1 MKKFIFA
8 FLLFFFISGIK
19 AFSQQMPQFS
29 HYAFNGMYL
38 SPGYAGITGQAEV
51 TGIFRYQWFNYQGS
65 FDQGGAPRTG
75 LFSFSVPVGVLKGG
89 FGGHVAQDQLGA
101 TKVSNVALAYAQHIR
116 IGSGKLG
123 IGVQGA
129 LTRLSKGQYRP
140 NDPGDPS
147 VPENSSDRKFDVG
160 AGFWYQSDKVYFGA
174 GMNNLLRSQYVLED
188 KDRGQTPEAGNI
200 TGENHLYVTGGTNL
214 AVSGNLTVT
223 PTVIGKYDFNQFSW
237 EGGARFTYNDKMWIG
252 AGYRN
257 QEAITGMLG
266 GFPLKEN
273 TLRLGYA
280 FDLTNFGV
288 EAKTRASHEIML
300 SYIFPR
306 PANLIRPPIKTP
318 RYNF

>member
-1 MKKFIFA
+1 MKKFIYSF
-8 FLLFFFISGIK
+8 FLFILMAVTQG
-19 AFSQQMPQFS
+19 FSQQMPQFS

-51 TGIFRYQWFNYQGS
+51 NGIFRYQWYNYQSS
-65 FDQGGAPRTG
+65 FDGGGSPRTG
-75 LFSFSVPVGVLKGG
+75 LFSFSVPVAALRGG
-89 FGGHVAQDQLGA
+89 FGGHVIQDQLGA
-101 TKVSNVALAYAQHIR
+101 TKVTNAALAYSQHFKV
-116 IGSGKLG
+116 GSGKLG

-129 LTRLSKGQYRP
+129 ITRLSKGQYRA
-140 NDPGDPS
+140 NDPDDAHIPD
-147 VPENSSDRKFDVG
+147 NSSDRKFDAG
-160 AGFWYQSDKVYFGA
+160 AGIWYEGEKLYFGV
-174 GMNNLLRSQYVLED
+174 GMNNLLRSKYVLED
-188 KDRGQTPEAGNI
+188 KGQGGTSGAGII

-237 EGGARFTYNDKMWIG
+237 ESGARLTYSEKMWIG

-266 GFPLKEN
+266 GFPLKEK
-273 TLRLGYA
+273 TLRMGYA

-288 EAKTRASHEIML
+288 EAKTRASHEVMIA
-300 SYIFPR
+300 YIFPR
-306 PANLIRPPIKTP
+306 PAHLVRPPVKTP

>member
-123 IGVQGA
+123 LGVQGA

-147 VPENSSDRKFDVG
+147 VPENSSDRKVDVG

>member
-1 MKKFIFA
+1 
-8 FLLFFFISGIK
+8 
-19 AFSQQMPQFS
+19 
-29 HYAFNGMYL
+29 
-38 SPGYAGITGQAEV
+38 
-51 TGIFRYQWFNYQGS
+51 
-65 FDQGGAPRTG
+65 
-75 LFSFSVPVGVLKGG
+75 
-89 FGGHVAQDQLGA
+89 
-101 TKVSNVALAYAQHIR
+101 
-116 IGSGKLG
+116 
-123 IGVQGA
+123 
-129 LTRLSKGQYRP
+129 
-140 NDPGDPS
+140 
-147 VPENSSDRKFDVG
+147 
-160 AGFWYQSDKVYFGA
+160 
-174 GMNNLLRSQYVLED
+174 MNNLLRSQYVLED

-237 EGGARFTYNDKMWIG
+237 EGGARFTYNEKMWIG